1 MSRTSRLWSRVEM
14 VLHLV
19 RSALVGEDA
28 SPSRTAYGNQVVVL
42 GALGGAGAGLAMT
55 WLGASAV
62 DAGSFGLAAGA
73 AIVKVLSGPRR
84 GSGTPEGAPDGGG
97 AGEPGVDASGAPGGD
112 DLPCGRTADAP
123 HGLDGGRPRGEL
135 DPCDEG

>member
-14 VLHLV
+14 MLHLV
-19 RSALVGEDA
+19 RSALVGEEA

-84 GSGTPEGAPDGGG
+84 GGTSEGAPDGAGG
-97 AGEPGVDASGAPGGD
+97 GGPVVDPSGAPVGD
-112 DLPCGRTADAP
+112 DLASGRTVDAP
-123 HGLDGGRPRGEL
+123 QGSDGGRPRGEL